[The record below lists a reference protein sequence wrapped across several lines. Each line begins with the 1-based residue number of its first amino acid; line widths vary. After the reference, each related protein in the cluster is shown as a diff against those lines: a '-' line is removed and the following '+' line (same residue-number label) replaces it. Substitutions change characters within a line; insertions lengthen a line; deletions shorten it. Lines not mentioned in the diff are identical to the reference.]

1 MAAKKMIAVVGS
13 ANFDMVVRLPRLPCP
28 GETVLGG
35 EFYTAA
41 GGKGANQAVAAARA
55 GGRVAFVGRVGAD
68 SFGREIRRNLN
79 REKIDTSALWAT
91 PGTATGVALISVA
104 PSGENAISVAAG
116 ANARLSPTDIDRAR
130 KIIEAAGFLLIQLE
144 IPPETLLRAVETAA
158 AAGAAVILNPAPASD
173 LPGSVFGRL
182 FMATP
187 NETEAAA
194 LTGIDVADESS
205 ARTAGRALLERGC
218 VNVIVT
224 LGKRG
229 ALLVTRSGA
238 RLFPAFPA
246 RAVDTTAAGD
256 VFNGALA
263 AALAEGRKVEEA
275 VVFANAAAS
284 ISVTRPGAQP
294 SCPYRA
300 EVVRRLKAGP

>member
-13 ANFDMVVRLPRLPCP
+13 ANIDMVVRLPRLPGP

-68 SFGREIRRNLN
+68 SFGREIRRNLS
-79 REKIDTSALWAT
+79 REKIDTSALRST

-116 ANARLSPTDIDRAR
+116 ANARLSPADIDRAR
-130 KIIEAAGFLLIQLE
+130 KVIEAAALILIQLE
-144 IPPETLLRAVETAA
+144 IPPETVLRAVETAA
-158 AAGAAVILNPAPASD
+158 AAGAAVILNPAPASA
-173 LPGSVFGRL
+173 LPVSVFNRL
-182 FMATP
+182 FMMTP

-205 ARTAGRALLERGC
+205 AQTAGRALIKRGC
-218 VNVIVT
+218 ANVIVT

-256 VFNGALA
+256 AFNGALG

-300 EVVRRLKAGP
+300 EIVRRVKAGP